1 MNRMNEL
8 SLDERDLIDKVNK
21 INKRLVGNADG
32 SLWNVAKA
40 YLNNRIP
47 RDILNRSKNEI
58 IDILKEINND
68 RENKSHFYK

>member
-1 MNRMNEL
+1 MNRVRMNEL
-8 SLDERDLIDKVNK
+8 TLDERDLIDKLNK
-21 INKRLVGNADG
+21 INKRIVGDDNI

-47 RDILNRSKNEI
+47 RDILDCTKDEI

-68 RENKSHFYK
+68 RRT